1 MNKLER
7 LKKIQNDRF
16 FQNHQQLV
24 LSKII
29 LQHQLQKKQQ
39 QKRYKK
45 FLRLLKKRLY
55 RAKKIKLYM
64 YQLKNRHQP
73 KVAKTPSIVSFSFFS
88 AGEHQDDVKFRS
100 ICGL

>member
-7 LKKIQNDRF
+7 LKKIQNDLV
-16 FQNHQQLV
+16 FQHLQQLV

-29 LQHQLQKKQQ
+29 LQHQIQKKQQ
-39 QKRYKK
+39 QQRYKK

-55 RAKKIKLYM
+55 RSKKRKLRM
-64 YQLKNRHQP
+64 NQLKKRHQP
-73 KVAKTPSIVSFSFFS
+73 KVSKTPSIVNFSLFS
-88 AGEHQDDVKFRS
+88 AVEHQDDVRFRS

>member
-7 LKKIQNDRF
+7 LKKIQNDLV
-16 FQNHQQLV
+16 FQNLQQFL
-24 LSKII
+24 LRKII
-29 LQHQLQKKQQ
+29 LERQIQKKQQ

-45 FLRLLKKRLY
+45 FLCLLKKHLY
-55 RAKKIKLYM
+55 RSKKIKLRM
-64 YQLKNRHQP
+64 CQLKKRHQP

-88 AGEHQDDVKFRS
+88 AVEHQDDVKFKS